1 MAASFMSRRHGLFG
15 EPARPAE
22 DAEDRGQIAWWQLF
36 RKIGEGAGRVAFW
49 LSRIINPLFS
59 GLQPQI
65 YTRVD

>member
-1 MAASFMSRRHGLFG
+1 VAASFMSRRHGLFG

-49 LSRIINPLFS
+49 IVSHD
-59 GLQPQI
+59 
-65 YTRVD
+65 VV